1 MTSGAKSE
9 GRFGK
14 QNFVYLPIEDV
25 YRCRVG
31 QKLSYRYT
39 NEEEGKTLR
48 RYWTTAC
55 PGCPLKSQCTTG
67 PERRITRWEHEHVL
81 EAVQHSIRTPRRCAY
96 AERRLSIP
104 SARSRCGWVRRTF

>member
-1 MTSGAKSE
+1 VTLPKLMTSGAKSE

-25 YRCRVG
+25 YHCRVG

-55 PGCPLKSQCTTG
+55 PGCPQISMHNG
-67 PERRITRWEHEHVL
+67 TRAAHHAM
-81 EAVQHSIRTPRRCAY
+81 EARTCA
-96 AERRLSIP
+96 
-104 SARSRCGWVRRTF
+104 